1 MNWIFF
7 SETLEQTDS
16 NLVPVKP
23 NFCLPNLIQKYPN
36 MDNVMGL
43 SKLETPHLRF
53 QLLGDLDG
61 FIDVLTKEH
70 SIQIGKTLD
79 SKI

>member
-1 MNWIFF
+1 
-7 SETLEQTDS
+7 
-16 NLVPVKP
+16 
-23 NFCLPNLIQKYPN
+23 

-43 SKLETPHLRF
+43 SKLETPHMRF